1 MIIMQFHRRTLLK
14 VEFVIQ
20 LGAMLFKSI
29 NIERLQIYLLGNLP
43 PGQYALCVKNAL
55 PKCLT
60 SLTLGFPWYTMR
72 TRFFEALLA
81 PLTSLEHFS
90 LLCDGT
96 EYSIDI
102 EVTLPNLVSYHGPS
116 LFLKSLAQGSKK
128 LSSLILE
135 VFTPSHFTETRSENQ
150 TLKHLREFGSKDEC
164 GPDAAVLSF
173 LKIVCDAP
181 EAVNAALEFIPQVE
195 HLSLLCTSTEWIT
208 PERLPSLTWHG
219 PFKLDFLSRTPSIRK
234 FSLHY
239 VHSKQSLPWDMA
251 QIATSLGEMN
261 ESLVEVNIYG
271 NNWRGVMR

>member
-1 MIIMQFHRRTLLK
+1 
-14 VEFVIQ
+14 
-20 LGAMLFKSI
+20 MLFKSI

-72 TRFFEALLA
+72 KRFFEALLA

-90 LLCDGT
+90 LQCDGSFRT
-96 EYSIDI
+96 EYSVDI

-150 TLKHLREFGSKDEC
+150 TLSHLRKFGSKDEC
-164 GPDAAVLSF
+164 GPDAAVLLI

-181 EAVNAALEFIPQVE
+181 EAANAALEFIPQVE
-195 HLSLLCTSTEWIT
+195 HLSLLCTSTEWI
-208 PERLPSLTWHG
+208 PERVIIFHTQFNQSAECNLTVTKPYLARPLQARLPLSN
-219 PFKLDFLSRTPSIRK
+219 PFNAEI
-234 FSLHY
+234 
-239 VHSKQSLPWDMA
+239 QSALRPF
-251 QIATSLGEMN
+251 
-261 ESLVEVNIYG
+261 
-271 NNWRGVMR
+271 